1 MLAPKKEYENRLKA
15 VRTEMERRQL
25 DLLLVYS
32 GPGAMR
38 YGQRGH
44 VLYLSGYEPYFGDCM
59 LLLTRSTVYEPVLEI
74 DSADHFSPLVTWVKD
89 VREPHNHIDLL
100 KAYIS
105 ECNLERPRIGIVGEY
120 SMSPTF
126 YNKMLVDVDAEFTLV
141 SDIVES
147 LRAVK
152 SSYEVDCI
160 RQAGT
165 IAYEGIKTAQQVAKP
180 GISEAELKAEIE
192 AVCRRNGAE
201 AFPHYTMVT
210 AGLDSDHANLWWRAN
225 EGLCES
231 GEPWLLDF
239 GTSYQSYC
247 CDIARVFTLG
257 KPSNELQ
264 EMFEL
269 MLQSLQEGCEI
280 LRPGVTSA
288 EVNEATAQA
297 AKKHFGDDL
306 TIWGQKSDEGEE
318 NGWWGVGH
326 GVGLEVHEWPFIGYQ
341 HITDDDIFREVTLQ
355 ENMVISLEPTI
366 YTPETGPIQ
375 LEDQFIVTPEGGKQV
390 SPVPF
395 KLFECNA

>member
-1 MLAPKKEYENRLKA
+1 VFAPQAEYDNRIKA
-15 VRTEMERRQL
+15 VRAEMKKRQL

-59 LLLTRSTVYEPVLEI
+59 LLLTQDTAYAPVLEL
-74 DSADHFSPLVTWVKD
+74 DSADHYSALVTWIKD
-89 VREPHNHIDLL
+89 VRGPCNHIDLL
-100 KAYIS
+100 KSYIS
-105 ECNLERPRIGIVGEY
+105 EFGLKRPRIGMVGEY
-120 SMSPTF
+120 SMSPAL
-126 YNKMLVDVDAEFTLV
+126 YNKMLAEVDAEFTLV
-141 SDIVES
+141 SDIVEL

-152 SSYEVDCI
+152 SPYEIDCM

-165 IAYEGIKTAQQVAKP
+165 IAYEGIKTAQQIAKP

-192 AVCRRNGAE
+192 AVCRRHGAE

-210 AGLDSDHANLWWRAN
+210 AGLDNDHANLWWRAN

-269 MLQSLQEGCEI
+269 MYQSLLEGCEF
-280 LRPGVTSA
+280 LRPGVTST
-288 EVNEATAQA
+288 EVNEATGKA
-297 AKKHFGDDL
+297 AKKYFGNDL
-306 TIWGQKSDEGEE
+306 KIWGQANDNEKE
-318 NGWWGVGH
+318 
-326 GVGLEVHEWPFIGYQ
+326 
-341 HITDDDIFREVTLQ
+341 
-355 ENMVISLEPTI
+355 
-366 YTPETGPIQ
+366 
-375 LEDQFIVTPEGGKQV
+375 
-390 SPVPF
+390 
-395 KLFECNA
+395 